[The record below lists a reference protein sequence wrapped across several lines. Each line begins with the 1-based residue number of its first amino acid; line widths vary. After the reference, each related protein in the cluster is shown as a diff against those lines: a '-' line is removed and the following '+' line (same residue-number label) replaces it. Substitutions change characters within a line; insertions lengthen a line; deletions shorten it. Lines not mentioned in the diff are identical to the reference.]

1 MYKSKTS
8 RTLGRAAVAAAAL
21 ASVAL
26 LPAGVA
32 NATPLTAEAAPA
44 TAEFVTCTIH
54 GQPGQPIAFYNV
66 QWKTLIGY
74 VYDGQKLNMTGRDSE
89 MAYGV
94 LWGRTDVTMVATRYV
109 YC

>member
-1 MYKSKTS
+1 MYRSKTS

-32 NATPLTAEAAPA
+32 NATPLTEAAPA
-44 TAEFVTCTIH
+44 TVDYVTCTIH
-54 GQPGQPIAFYNV
+54 GQPGQPIMFYQV
-66 QWKTLIGY
+66 KYGVGLGY
-74 VYDGQKLNMTGRDSE
+74 VYDGQKVNQTGRDSE
-89 MAYGV
+89 WSYGV
-94 LWGRTDVTMVATRYV
+94 LWGRTDVTKVAARYV